1 MTVSRQ
7 VRRAMTRYRAP
18 LGIVL
23 HGTTEEPLP
32 TRAERR
38 GAMRALRRLRPK
50 LTHKQQRERRRANV
64 ALDVRFHQ
72 ELRG

>member
-7 VRRAMTRYRAP
+7 VRRALTRYRAP

-23 HGTTEEPLP
+23 HGTPERPLQ

-38 GAMRALRRLRPK
+38 GAMRSLRRLRPK
-50 LTHKQQRERRRANV
+50 LTHKQQREARLASM
-64 ALDVRFHQ
+64 ALDVRFCPG
-72 ELRG
+72 LRA